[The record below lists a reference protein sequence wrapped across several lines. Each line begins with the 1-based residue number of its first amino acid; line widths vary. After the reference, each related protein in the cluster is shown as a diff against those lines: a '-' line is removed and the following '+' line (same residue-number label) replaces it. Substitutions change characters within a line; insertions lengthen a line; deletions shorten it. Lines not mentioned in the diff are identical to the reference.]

1 MPSLLKRVFVQN
13 LGLKVMALLLAIG
26 LWLVVA
32 RSPVAEVV
40 LNVPIVF
47 ERVPDKLEIQSTNS
61 TEVQIRVRGPE
72 RLVSRLRSAD
82 VSAHVDLATLLPGT
96 HTFDLNP
103 KNVHVPNSLEVVQVN
118 PAHVT
123 VMMERSQ

>member
-1 MPSLLKRVFVQN
+1 MPSLFKRIFVQN
-13 LGLKVMALLLAIG
+13 LGLKVISLLLAIG

-47 ERVPDKLEIQSTNS
+47 ERVPDKLEM
-61 TEVQIRVRGPE
+61 
-72 RLVSRLRSAD
+72 
-82 VSAHVDLATLLPGT
+82 
-96 HTFDLNP
+96 
-103 KNVHVPNSLEVVQVN
+103 
-118 PAHVT
+118 VT